1 VYQNYLEGILD
12 HIGPCTSSSLDAGAV
27 DFDDM
32 AVILVDL
39 AWRIVLQGV
48 LPTHRFMIRAALKK
62 LQDAENPE
70 KVRG

>member
-1 VYQNYLEGILD
+1 
-12 HIGPCTSSSLDAGAV
+12 V